1 MIVIIHR
8 WYICTFLRMIVKA
21 KLIKTVPLTIQW
33 IFVLWLIYVFIF
45 TLFRIATVFLFKP
58 ANVSFA
64 SLFPS
69 FWLGF
74 RFDVKWIAMILL
86 PIAILSMYPKF
97 SPFFSERNKRL
108 WSYYLAVAT
117 LIVLFFFAAD
127 FGNFSY
133 NHTRINASALNFAED
148 PVISFKMLW
157 QSYPMMWML
166 AALVLTVFF
175 MTKVFKKTHVQT
187 SKRNLNTD
195 KIYKKSWHIVIIL
208 FLAWCLYGIF
218 SFKPLKWKDAF
229 QLNDNFKSYV
239 ALNPLQNFFSTL
251 QFRNPSFE
259 DAKAKYYFPVIAN
272 FLQLD
277 SQSIADKNYSRTVL
291 PDSKALES
299 SPNVVLVVCESF
311 SMYKSSMSGNPLNTT
326 PYFNSLC
333 DSGLFFNYCFTP
345 TFGTA
350 RGIFAIL
357 TGTPDVQL
365 SEFSSRNPEA
375 INQHTIINDFTDYNK
390 FYFLGGSSSFNNF
403 EGLVK
408 NIDSL
413 HLYQEGSYQSPVLNV
428 WGISDKNLFMQAENV
443 FSKQTKPFFAII
455 QTADNHR
462 PYSIPIEDSDFIK
475 RNVNEDTLTKY
486 GFESLKEFQSFCY
499 TDYCFKKLI
508 EAAKTQSW
516 FNNTIFVFVGDHGVE
531 GEASQM
537 YPDAWTSGRLS
548 DEHVPLL
555 FYAPEL
561 ITPQKRSEVV
571 SQIDILPTLAGML
584 HMTYTN
590 TTLGRDAL
598 HSNNKTNA
606 AFIIH
611 HDEGNIGVVTND
623 YYFVKNLRIK
633 KEELMPIRSN
643 TLNIPAAQKDSIMNH
658 LSQLTSAIYETAKWM
673 LVNNKK

>member
-1 MIVIIHR
+1 MI
-8 WYICTFLRMIVKA
+8 LRA
-21 KLIKTVPLTIQW
+21 KLPKTVPLTIQW
-33 IFVLWLIYVFIF
+33 LFILWLIYTVLF
-45 TLFRIATVFLFKP
+45 TLFRISTVFLFKP
-58 ANVSFA
+58 ANIPFS
-64 SLFPS
+64 SLLPS

-74 RFDVKWIAMILL
+74 RFDAKWIAMILL
-86 PIAILSMYPKF
+86 PIAILSVYPKF
-97 SPFFSERNKRL
+97 SPFFSERNKRF
-108 WSYYLAVAT
+108 WSYYLAIMT
-117 LIVLFFFAAD
+117 LIVLFFFGAD

-148 PVISFKMLW
+148 PVISVKMLW
-157 QSYPMMWML
+157 QSYPMIWILSAL
-166 AALVLTVFF
+166 AFTVFL
-175 MTKVFKKTHVQT
+175 MASVFKRTHVIT
-187 SKRNLNTD
+187 LKRSLQVNT
-195 KIYKKSWHIVIIL
+195 IYRKRWHAGAIV
-208 FLAWCLYGIF
+208 FLCWCLYGVF
-218 SFKPLKWKDAF
+218 SLQPLKWRDAF

-239 ALNPLQNFFSTL
+239 ALNPLQNFFTTL
-251 QFRNPSFE
+251 QFRRPSFE
-259 DAKAKYYFPVIAN
+259 DAKAKFYFPVIAN

-277 SQSIADKNYSRTVL
+277 SQDIADKNYARQVL

-299 SPNVVLVVCESF
+299 RPNVVLVICESF
-311 SMYKSSMSGNPLNTT
+311 SMYKSSLSGNPLNAT
-326 PYFNSLC
+326 PYFRSLC
-333 DSGLFFNYCFTP
+333 DSGLFFDRCFTP

-350 RGIFAIL
+350 RGVFGIL

-375 INQHTIINDFTDYNK
+375 INQHTIINDFQDYNK
-390 FYFLGGSSSFNNF
+390 FYFLGGNSDFNNF

-408 NIDSL
+408 NIDGI
-413 HLYQEGSYQSPVLNV
+413 HLYQEGSYKSPVLNV
-428 WGISDKNLFMQAENV
+428 WGISDKNLFGEAENV
-443 FSKQTKPFFAII
+443 FSQQKKPFFAII

-462 PYSIPIEDSDFIK
+462 PYTIPLEDSDFE
-475 RNVNEDTLTKY
+475 RRVVNEDTLTKY

-508 EAAKTQSW
+508 EEGKKQSW

-555 FYAPEL
+555 FYSPEL
-561 ITPQKRSEVV
+561 ITSKKKNEVV

-584 HMTYTN
+584 HMSYTN
-590 TTLGRDAL
+590 TTLGRDVL
-598 HSNNKTNA
+598 HSKDRMNA

-623 YYFVKNLRIK
+623 YYYVKNLRIK

-643 TLNIPAAQKDSIMNH
+643 NLALTPMQKDSVKRN
-658 LSQLTSAIYETAKWM
+658 LSELTSAMYETAKWM

>member
-1 MIVIIHR
+1 
-8 WYICTFLRMIVKA
+8 MIVKA

-33 IFVLWLIYVFIF
+33 IFVLWLIYILIF
-45 TLFRIATVFLFKP
+45 TLFRTSTVFLFRP
-58 ANVSFA
+58 VNITFA
-64 SLFPS
+64 SLLPS

-74 RFDVKWIAMILL
+74 RFDAKWIAMILL
-86 PIAILSMYPKF
+86 PIAILSVYPKF

-108 WSYYLAVAT
+108 WSYYLAIT
-117 LIVLFFFAAD
+117 TFIVLFFFGAD

-148 PVISFKMLW
+148 PIISIKMLW
-157 QSYPMMWML
+157 QSYPMVWILSAL
-166 AALVLTVFF
+166 ALTVFL
-175 MTKVFKKTHVQT
+175 MAKVFKKTHVQT
-187 SKRNLNTD
+187 LKRNLNLNT
-195 KIYKKSWHIVIIL
+195 IYRKRWHAVTIF
-208 FLAWCLYGIF
+208 FLVWCLYGVF

-239 ALNPLQNFFSTL
+239 ALNPLQNFFTTL
-251 QFRNPSFE
+251 QFRRPSFE
-259 DAKAKYYFPVIAN
+259 DVKAKAYFPLVAN

-277 SQSIADKNYSRTVL
+277 SQNISDKNYSRVVL
-291 PDSKALES
+291 PDSRALES
-299 SPNVVLVVCESF
+299 RPNIILVICESF
-311 SMYKSSMSGNPLNTT
+311 SMYKSSMSGNPLNST
-326 PYFNSLC
+326 PYFKSMC
-333 DSGLFFNYCFTP
+333 DSGLFFSRCFTP

-350 RGIFAIL
+350 RGVFGIL

-390 FYFLGGSSSFNNF
+390 FYFLGGNSDFNNF

-408 NIDSL
+408 NIEGL
-413 HLYQEGSYQSPVLNV
+413 HLYQEGSYKSPSLNV
-428 WGISDKNLFMQAENV
+428 WGISDKNLFLEAENV
-443 FSKQTKPFFAII
+443 FSKQNKPFFAII

-462 PYSIPIEDSDFIK
+462 PYSIPLEDNDFNRRIE
-475 RNVNEDTLTKY
+475 NEDTLVKY
-486 GFESLKEFQSFCY
+486 GFESLQEFQSFCY

-508 EAAKTQSW
+508 EEGKKQSW

-531 GEASQM
+531 GESSEM
-537 YPDAWTSGRLS
+537 YPEAWTSGRLS
-548 DEHVPLL
+548 DEHVPML
-555 FYAPEL
+555 FYAPQL
-561 ITPQKRSEVV
+561 ISPQKRNEVV

-584 HMTYTN
+584 HMSYTN
-590 TTLGRDAL
+590 TTLGRDVL
-598 HSNNKTNA
+598 HSKNKMDV

-633 KEELMPIRSN
+633 KEELMPVR
-643 TLNIPAAQKDSIMNH
+643 LNELSLSSSQKDSVKNR
-658 LSQLTSAIYETAKWM
+658 LSQLTSAMYETAKWM